1 MKVSHQGN
9 CLKPFN
15 FYTTKFFMVRLSE
28 PRHALKESACIQ
40 LATDKVLRQRE
51 IFAKGLINNTFITS

>member
-15 FYTTKFFMVRLSE
+15 FYTTNFFMVRLSE

-40 LATDKVLRQRE
+40 LATDKVLQRK
-51 IFAKGLINNTFITS
+51 IFAKGLINNTFTTS

>member
-1 MKVSHQGN
+1 MA
-9 CLKPFN
+9 
-15 FYTTKFFMVRLSE
+15 RLSE

-40 LATDKVLRQRE
+40 LATDKVLQRK